1 MEEYKKFLWS
11 VGVIIGVSMIMVG
24 VVYAHDHREE
34 LAFIDHLCHFHMD
47 ERAIREEADRA
58 QKQKEDQEEGHRL
71 IMRDLKSWSETE
83 YRGERGTSE
92 SREQGTWGPP
102 DRDR

>member
-1 MEEYKKFLWS
+1 MDDYKKFLWS
-11 VGVIIGVSMIMVG
+11 LATIVGTSVILVG

-34 LAFIDHLCHFHMD
+34 LCFIDHLCHFHMD
-47 ERAIREEADRA
+47 ERAVGEEAERA
-58 QKQKEDQEEGHRL
+58 QKEKEDKEEGHRL
-71 IMRDLKSWSETE
+71 IMRDLRSWCETD

-92 SREQGTWGPP
+92 SRETGTWGPP